1 MSYITKDDCLFCKI
15 VAGEIPCHKV
25 YEDDKTLAFADISP
39 ATKGHTLV
47 ISKNHAE
54 NLLEIASDDLA
65 AVHMTSKKVARAAK
79 DALGCDGVSIL
90 QLNGEASGQVVMHY
104 HVHVIPRMNDDGLPL
119 GHASERKP
127 QTEGLEETA
136 KAISQAIK

>member
-1 MSYITKDDCLFCKI
+1 MSHTKKEDCLFCKI

-25 YEDDKTLAFADISP
+25 YEDDKILAFADISP

-47 ISKNHAE
+47 IPKNHAE
-54 NLLEIASDDLA
+54 NLMEMGKEDLA
-65 AVHMTSKKVARAAK
+65 SVHEASQKIARAAK
-79 DALGCDGVSIL
+79 EALGCDGVSIL

-104 HVHVIPRMNDDGLPL
+104 HVHVIPRMHDDGLPL
-119 GHASERKP
+119 GHASERTP